1 MRREKTLLNIL
12 NERLLKNRRT
22 VEYVCRRLLIRA
34 VVLAF
39 VIIIIVVV
47 VVVVVVA
54 LCAGGCV
61 FGAVRA
67 AGFVFIFFKIFAV
80 FFSRTGTRV
89 VFGGIRGET
98 VRFVVLFF
106 FGSGVLHGLFETQI
120 GNVVIAVGDVAG
132 VIGTAVAAGC
142 FMAIFGI

>member
-39 VIIIIVVV
+39 IIIIVVV
-47 VVVVVVA
+47 IIA

-80 FFSRTGTRV
+80 FFSR
-89 VFGGIRGET
+89 
-98 VRFVVLFF
+98 
-106 FGSGVLHGLFETQI
+106 
-120 GNVVIAVGDVAG
+120 
-132 VIGTAVAAGC
+132 IGTLR
-142 FMAIFGI
+142 